1 VRALQKALTSD
12 RIAATWYAETF
23 FDIDINLTDG
33 LPHQVGIY
41 CLDWDTTTRSQRIDV
56 LDAVTNAL
64 LDTRNVTG
72 FSNGQYLLWNISG
85 HVKLRIT
92 NTGLTNAVVS
102 GLFFQPTAGP
112 TP

>member
-1 VRALQKALTSD
+1 MDCLTGSVW
-12 RIAATWYAETF
+12 IGT
-23 FDIDINLTDG
+23 
-33 LPHQVGIY
+33 PP
-41 CLDWDTTTRSQRIDV
+41 LDQRIDV

-64 LDTRNVTG
+64 PDTRNVTG